1 MTHGELVNMVLV
13 RFSKPQLRV
22 WKNVT
27 GVFDAPNGAKIRVGL
42 KGSADILG
50 IRSDGKM
57 VCIEIKVGHDQQRQD
72 QKSFEN
78 MINLMHGI
86 YVIVHDT
93 DKLDTK
99 FQEVTNGNI

>member
-1 MTHGELVNMVLV
+1 MVLV

-27 GVFDAPNGAKIRVGL
+27 GVFDSPNGTKIRVGL

-57 VCIEIKVGHDQQRQD
+57 ICIEIKVGHDTQKPD
-72 QKSFEN
+72 QKSFES
-78 MINLMHGI
+78 MIRLMGGI
-86 YVIVHDT
+86 YTIVRDT
-93 DKLDTK
+93 DDLDTK
-99 FQEVTNGNI
+99 FGEIIA